1 MLGSSANVTR
11 EGQKV
16 RVKAIEDEIKE
27 VADLIVDYSLQRCH
41 TRGHA
46 SINFYFGNMKVLG
59 RGSCYELFRDRER
72 LAMFWGIELSRILS
86 RT

>member
-27 VADLIVDYSLQRCH
+27 VADLIVD
-41 TRGHA
+41 
-46 SINFYFGNMKVLG
+46 
-59 RGSCYELFRDRER
+59 
-72 LAMFWGIELSRILS
+72 
-86 RT
+86 